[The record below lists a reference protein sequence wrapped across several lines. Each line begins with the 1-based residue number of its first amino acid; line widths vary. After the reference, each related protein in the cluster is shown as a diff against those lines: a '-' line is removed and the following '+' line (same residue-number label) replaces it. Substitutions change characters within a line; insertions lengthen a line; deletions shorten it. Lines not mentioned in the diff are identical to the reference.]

1 MNVTSP
7 VVLSR
12 DVTAVTF
19 AFFTTEEIHK
29 LSVKRI
35 TSPILFD
42 TLGHPTKAGLYD
54 PALGPLDRNS
64 LYEREER

>member
-1 MNVTSP
+1 MNVSSP
-7 VVLSR
+7 VVLGH
-12 DVTAVTF
+12 DVTAVSF

-35 TSPILFD
+35 TSPVLFD
-42 TLGHPTKAGLYD
+42 TLNHPTKGGLYD

-64 LYEREER
+64 L